1 MSSQLLISVI
11 IPVFQNAESL
21 IKLHERIVSTIS
33 QIENFIYEIIYVDDG
48 SNDGSLEIL
57 EEIHSYDP
65 NTVII
70 QLSGNFGQHAA
81 NNAGFRQATGDI
93 IVNLSADLQDPPE
106 IIAAL
111 IRKIQEGADIVLAT
125 RTKVDETIFKKWSSW
140 VHYKL
145 IRIEVP
151 QFPTSGFDFWAINRK
166 AFKAFL
172 SFNDVNRR
180 NQIDL
185 LSIGY
190 RVAEVPYKKLERK
203 QGKSQYNFWKRLDI
217 SLSQIFATATWPMR
231 LISAFGFFLT
241 LIGFFI
247 AIFLIISYFIK
258 NQFYPGWTSI
268 FVLVL
273 IIGGINNLIAGII
286 GEYIWRIYY
295 ETKRRPLFFVE
306 KILKKNSLKQD
317 EKKNE

>member
-1 MSSQLLISVI
+1 MSSQLLVSVI

-21 IKLHERIVSTIS
+21 RKLHDRIVTTIS

-57 EEIHSYDP
+57 EEIHLYDS

-70 QLSGNFGQHAA
+70 QLSRNFGQHAA

-106 IIAAL
+106 IIEAL
-111 IRKIQEGADIVLAT
+111 IRKIQEGADIALAI
-125 RTKVDETIFKKWSSW
+125 RTEVDETIFKKWSSW
-140 VHYKL
+140 LHYKL
-145 IRIEVP
+145 VRIKVP
-151 QFPTSGFDFWAINRK
+151 QFPTGGFDFWAINRK

-190 RVAEVPYKKLERK
+190 RVAEVPYKKLARK
-203 QGKSQYNFWKRLDI
+203 HGKSQYNFWKRLDI
-217 SLSQIFATATWPMR
+217 SLSQIFDTATWPMR
-231 LISAFGFFLT
+231 LISAFGIFLT
-241 LIGFFI
+241 LIGFLI
-247 AIFLIISYFIK
+247 TTFLLISYFIK
-258 NQFYPGWTSI
+258 NQSYPGWTSI

-273 IIGGINNLIAGII
+273 IIGGINSLIVGII

-295 ETKRRPLFFVE
+295 ENKRRPLFFVE

-317 EKKNE
+317 KKKNE

>member
-1 MSSQLLISVI
+1 MSSQLLISVV
-11 IPVFQNAESL
+11 IPVFQNAETL
-21 IKLHERIVSTIS
+21 RKLHDRVVTTIS

-57 EEIHSYDP
+57 EDIHLYDS

-70 QLSGNFGQHAA
+70 KLSRNFGQHAA

-106 IIAAL
+106 IIEQL
-111 IRKIQEGADIVLAT
+111 IRKIQEGADIALAT

-140 VHYKL
+140 LHYKL

-151 QFPTSGFDFWAINRK
+151 QFPSSGFDFWAINRK

-190 RVAEVPYKKLERK
+190 RVAEVPYKKLARK
-203 QGKSQYNFWKRLDI
+203 HGKSQYNFLKRLDI

-231 LISAFGFFLT
+231 LISAFGILLT
-241 LIGFFI
+241 LIGLLI
-247 AIFLIISYFIK
+247 AAFLFISYFINNK
-258 NQFYPGWTSI
+258 SYPGWTSI
-268 FVLVL
+268 FILVL
-273 IIGGINNLIAGII
+273 LIGGINSLMVGII
-286 GEYIWRIYY
+286 GEYIWRIYH

-306 KILKKNSLKQD
+306 KILKKNSLNQNG
-317 EKKNE
+317 KKNK